1 MKNLFTT
8 VLLIFI
14 LGINHLCVFAQSA
27 QGDVLS
33 GTIYVKFKPAA
44 LENMNITKSAHTG
57 TIDAGIKALNALN
70 SKFEVTGMKRLF
82 PYSPKFEEKHMK
94 HGLHLWY
101 VLSAKASISSK
112 SIAKEYSQLQEV
124 EIAEPVHLPAINDGS
139 TKPIYVPKVSSNS
152 VANATAASEYFND
165 PYLKKQW
172 HYNNTGQTGGT
183 PGMDI
188 NLYKG
193 WDITKGTPNVIISIH
208 DQGVDYKHEDLA
220 NSMWVNEAEKN
231 GVKGVDD
238 DGNGFIDDVNGFNFS
253 GNTGEI
259 DVMYHGTHVAGTI
272 AAQNN
277 NGIGVCGVAGGSGNG
292 DGVRIMTCEILGG
305 AHEANIPLSYVYA
318 ADNGAVISQNS
329 WGYSEPG
336 VYNQAVDDAIDY
348 FIAEAGNFPG
358 SPMKGGVVIFAA
370 GNSSTNELMYPA
382 AYPSCISVAAIDAT
396 GNRAPY
402 SNYGTWV
409 SIAAPGGDAD
419 DDATLN
425 GNYSNGIMSTL
436 DNNGYG
442 YLDGTSMA
450 CPHVSGVAGLVVSK
464 YGGNGFTNEELK
476 AHLLTGVRDT
486 IYKIDENAKHP
497 GELGSGLIDANLALA
512 KDNKIAPDKIT
523 NLQLTGIAQDF
534 VTLSWN
540 VPADQDD
547 EIPLTFEILYSK
559 SPIIESNLEYAST
572 LGVKNK
578 NKLGELVSFEV
589 SDLLALTKYYFAVRG
604 IDRWGNKSELSNI
617 INATTNSG
625 PITSFDPNKTALN
638 ITIDVTKKT
647 SGKDSVQL
655 LNTGEGILKWNAAPH
670 HKEAVPLSKLPA
682 LNYPKVISNSV
693 KTPKGIVS
701 SYATAS
707 PTILSNIEPENWT
720 EKGYVDQTQKLMVL
734 GETDTDIPNSSATRF
749 YVDEE
754 DGFNL
759 THVDTYIQHDKK
771 TGPVIMEIYQGSD
784 ISSAKLML
792 AQEIAETATNGYTNV
807 RLSEQLYFE
816 KGTYFWIVFH
826 VPAGNKFPLGGG
838 VEVNEDDSKNCY
850 MSLNGGK
857 TWSLFEKLYFDNQIV
872 WAVFAMSQNAK
883 LDDYIV
889 LSPTSGRV
897 ASGKDTTIV
906 ASIDGANMINGT
918 YKSNMVVYTN
928 ETKTP
933 MLRMPVNV
941 TVTGHK
947 PVISSTKRVNFGNV
961 LVGNSVDVTVTFKND
976 GLGRFNFKSPYFTIE
991 NDQFSYISGLSQV
1004 FEAKT
1009 SQQLAFRFDAKK
1021 VGNNTCRV
1029 SMLDKD
1035 GNNYNFELFAAGIAP
1050 PVAGLN
1056 PKTKTYNNLSIGDT
1070 INGQVY
1076 VKNTGNYP
1084 LDYYIP
1090 SFADGSNMESIPQN
1104 VHKFGYSVEQDTIG
1118 STYVWNDISQT
1129 GKDVTSMFSG
1139 NARTN
1144 SFIKFP
1150 LNFLFPFFGKNE
1162 NFLYITKFG
1171 LISFTEDNHFWSIS
1185 PAFYQFPGNPDRY
1198 ISACGFPILFD
1209 DAAFGKIYY
1218 KQDPD
1223 KAIIQYQDAPYWDGY
1238 SYVGDDYT
1246 KKQKTSITFQIVLY
1260 DNGNIDLFYKD
1271 QSIPK
1276 EWLQTLLVA
1285 MEDKTTDD
1293 GLLISG
1299 TKYKDYYNHTGDFNF
1314 KAGSAIH
1321 IKNPGLG
1328 LFTNVTNP
1336 YGTVMPNDSVEVKYQ
1351 IKTDSLAA
1359 LHYNENLVFI
1369 TNDPKTNPIIHTVNF
1384 DITKGGKSIVA
1395 VDNGTLNFGT
1405 LYKGTET
1412 GKTILITN
1420 SGNAI
1425 DSIKTA
1431 EFDHDY
1437 FTLVGEIPCLLK
1449 PERKIPFVI
1458 KAKTEEVGEYADTLR
1473 LTTLTGQTLK
1483 IALSSNVILGP
1494 VFSLLNASGTSPLK
1508 SVTKFVN
1515 AGNQTKVGFKI
1526 ENPGSADLK
1535 VAPFNNEWASVSETV
1550 ESALADSIMY
1560 NVLKSNVSSS
1570 VNYDWI
1576 DVVGNGGSKVEGIDT
1591 YNGKN
1596 WSKGIKIP
1604 FPFKFYGN
1612 SCDSMYIGNGL
1623 ITFTRNQNK
1632 VSYFWGGGTIPD
1644 TIQPNNYIA
1653 PLFLFGGQDD
1663 VSLYPQSGIYYQLS
1677 EDKVVIEYHDY
1688 NSNFTM
1694 GPPISFE
1701 AILYPSGNIK
1711 FQYKMPEDGGS
1722 NTVTQN
1728 GVIGIEN
1735 ASGTVGEQVSYYQG
1749 VVNSDMAI
1757 GFYPARSYT
1766 IPAGESKDFSLLLDA
1781 SYLVEGSYSDSILFA
1796 NNDPYILNYKL
1807 PTKVVV
1813 TGVPK
1818 IEIPESLEY
1827 GDIIINPDTP
1837 SVVKTF
1843 EIKNIGTANYT
1854 LLSAINQ
1861 QSDVK
1866 IEAYTSSDNSN
1877 FWQDLKSMTFPVSIL
1892 AKSVMKLRATVT
1904 PETPKSILDTLVLK
1918 TSLTPSVYK
1927 IPIGANIYN
1936 PAVLGMNADTITCY
1950 AQTNGFTESRK
1961 IQFGNENGGYNLNY
1975 TANIIYQRNAA
1986 EGTSTA
1992 IIAANEKTTA
2002 VANLVDSPVLIPIV
2016 NATALSV
2023 NAGAQSKADE
2033 YNQVLVHD
2041 TSTVSGNR
2049 LGYNG
2054 ARVFY
2059 TATGF
2064 VAPAGGFNLTHVQNW
2079 FVPGDWLNSKIKIM
2093 VLAGDEN
2100 IYKCVTLTDES
2111 FEYSITEPDDKG
2123 SLLTHELSKPL
2134 QINPGEKFYIVFGYE
2149 AALTYPQ
2156 GCALIDNNVSN
2167 RYLFGALD
2175 EWYDLSEY
2183 NQFKTIGW
2191 MVRAV
2196 EATSGDVPW
2205 VVLNSADGG
2214 ILKPGETDVMNL
2226 KFTARTVTQ
2235 KDNYATL
2242 VVASNDIVSP
2252 EKKVVLHLIK
2262 NSGAVFS
2269 APKDLIVKEN
2279 ETLRFKVIAED
2290 VEGDDFS
2297 VGLAQ
2302 AYDFLNIENTKDSI
2316 DEAGKKYKTL
2326 SFAYAPDYHSQG
2338 IHEFELT
2345 STDQYNNE
2353 ANSTFEVMVS
2363 NINRWPE
2370 AIAKDTLK
2378 LKTNGNY
2385 VTFNI
2390 DDLFSD
2396 ADGDIER
2403 LEGTSGNLDILNLYN
2418 SGNNFLLMPGE
2429 AGETSLTFLAT
2440 DAYGAQA
2447 TSTVQVV
2454 VKDDY
2459 TATDTQ
2465 FNKHEFAVYPN
2476 PTKGDIYITLP
2487 SGFDGQAS
2495 LMLFDAQGRLVE
2507 QKSFNAISSDV
2518 VSLNISGPAGLYF
2531 VRLSCNNELLS
2542 SKVIKQ

>member
-1 MKNLFTT
+1 MKKLFTAV
-8 VLLIFI
+8 VLILI
-14 LGINHLCVFAQSA
+14 LGINNLRVFAQEA
-27 QGDVLS
+27 QSNVLS

-44 LENMNITKSAHTG
+44 LENMNITKSASTG
-57 TIDAGIKALNALN
+57 TVDVGIKALNALN
-70 SKFEVTGMKRLF
+70 SKFEVTEMKRLF
-82 PYSPKFEEKHMK
+82 PYSPKFEGKHMK

-101 VLSAKASISSK
+101 VISAKASISSTN
-112 SIAKEYSQLQEV
+112 IAKEYSQLQEV

-152 VANATAASEYFND
+152 VSNTNSESEYFND

-183 PGMDI
+183 PGIDI

-193 WDITKGTPNVIISIH
+193 WDLTKGTPNVIVSIH

-220 NSMWVNEAEKN
+220 NNMWVNEAEKN
-231 GVKGVDD
+231 GIKGVDD

-259 DVMYHGTHVAGTI
+259 DVQYHGTHVAGTI

-292 DGVRIMTCEILGG
+292 DGARIMTCEILGG

-336 VYNQAVDDAIDY
+336 IYNQAVNDAIDY
-348 FIAEAGNFPG
+348 FIAEAGDYPG

-370 GNSSTNELMYPA
+370 GNSSTNEKMYPA
-382 AYPSCISVAAIDAT
+382 AYPSCISVSAIDAT

-409 SIAAPGGDAD
+409 SIAAPGGDSD

-450 CPHVSGVAGLVVSK
+450 CPHVSGVAALVVSK
-464 YGGNGFTNEELK
+464 YGGDGFTNEKLK

-486 IYKIDENAKHP
+486 IYKIDDNARHP
-497 GELGSGLIDANLALA
+497 GELGSGLIDAALALA
-512 KDNKIAPDKIT
+512 NDNKIAPDKIT
-523 NLQLTGIAQDF
+523 NLQLSGIAQDF
-534 VTLSWN
+534 ATLSWK
-540 VPADQDD
+540 VPADEDD
-547 EIPLTFEILYSK
+547 GAPLTFEVLYSK
-559 SPIIESNLEYAST
+559 SPINESNLDYAST
-572 LGVKNK
+572 LDVKNQ
-578 NKLGELVSFEV
+578 NKVGESVSCEV
-589 SDLLALTKYYFAVRG
+589 SDLMALTKYYFAVRG
-604 IDRWGNKSELSNI
+604 VDRWGNKSGLSNI
-617 INATTNSG
+617 LNATTNSG

-638 ITIDVTKKT
+638 ITIDITKKA

-655 LNTGEGILKWNAAPH
+655 INSGEGILKWSATPH

-682 LNYPKVISNSV
+682 LNYPKVISNSF
-693 KTPKGIVS
+693 KMPKGVAS
-701 SYATAS
+701 SYAKAN
-707 PTILSNIEPENWT
+707 PIILSNIQPDNWT
-720 EKGYVDQTQKLMVL
+720 EKGYVDQTQNLMVL

-759 THVDTYIQHDKK
+759 THVDTYIQHDKS
-771 TGPVIMEIYQGSD
+771 TGPVIMEVYKGDD
-784 ISSAKLML
+784 ISGAKLML

-807 RLSEQLYFE
+807 ALDEQLYFE

-826 VPAGNKFPLGGG
+826 VPAGNKYPLGAG
-838 VEVNEDDSKNCY
+838 VELNPDDSKNCY

-857 TWSLFEKLYFDNQIV
+857 TWSLFEKLYYDNQIV

-889 LSPTSGRV
+889 LSPTSGQV
-897 ASGKDTTIV
+897 ASEKDTTIV
-906 ASIDGANMINGT
+906 AAVDGSNMINGT
-918 YKSNMVVYTN
+918 YKSNLVVYTN
-928 ETKTP
+928 ETNKT

-961 LVGNSVDVTVTFKND
+961 LIGNSVDVTVTFTNA
-976 GLGRFNFKSPYFTIE
+976 GLGRFNFKSPYFTVD

-1009 SQQLAFRFDAKK
+1009 SQQLTFRFNAQK

-1029 SMLDKD
+1029 TMLDKD
-1035 GNNYNFELFAAGIAP
+1035 GNNYSFELFAAGIAP

-1056 PKTKTYNNLSIGDT
+1056 PKTKTYNDLSIGDT
-1070 INGQVY
+1070 IKGQVY

-1090 SFADGSNMESIPQN
+1090 SFADGSNMESIPTN

-1144 SFIKFP
+1144 AFIKFP
-1150 LNFLFPFFGKNE
+1150 LNFLFPFFGQNE

-1171 LISFTEDNHFWSIS
+1171 LISFTEDNYFWSIS
-1185 PAFYQFPGNPDRY
+1185 PSFYQFPGNPNRY
-1198 ISACGFPILFD
+1198 ISGCGFPMLFD
-1209 DAAFGKIYY
+1209 DAAYGKIFY

-1223 KAIIQYQDAPYWDGY
+1223 KFIVQYQDAPYWDGY
-1238 SYVGDDYT
+1238 SYVGDDYAT
-1246 KKQKTSITFQIVLY
+1246 KQKTSITFQIVLY
-1260 DNGNIDLFYKD
+1260 DNGNIDLYYKD

-1276 EWLQTLLVA
+1276 AWLNQLLVA

-1299 TKYKDYYNHTGDFNF
+1299 TKYKDWYNHTGDFNF
-1314 KAGSAIH
+1314 KAGTAIH

-1336 YGTVMPNDSVEVKYQ
+1336 YGTVMPSDSVEVKYQ
-1351 IKTDSLAA
+1351 IKTDSLSA
-1359 LHYNENLVFI
+1359 LSYNENLVFI

-1384 DITKGGKSIVA
+1384 NITKGGKSLVT
-1395 VDNGTLNFGT
+1395 VDNDSVNFGT
-1405 LYKGTET
+1405 LYQGTET
-1412 GKTILITN
+1412 GKTILVTN

-1425 DSIKTA
+1425 DSVRSA

-1473 LTTLTGQTLK
+1473 LTALNGQMLK

-1494 VFSLLNASGTSPLK
+1494 VFNLLNAAGTSPLK
-1508 SVTKFVN
+1508 SVTKFLN

-1535 VAPFNNEWASVSETV
+1535 VAPFNNEWASVTETV
-1550 ESALADSIMY
+1550 ESALTDSILY

-1576 DVVGNGGSKVEGIDT
+1576 DVVGNGGTKVEGVDVW
-1591 YNGKN
+1591 NGKN
-1596 WSKGIKIP
+1596 WSEGIKIP
-1604 FPFKFYGN
+1604 FPFRFYGI
-1612 SCDSMYIGNGL
+1612 SYDSLYVGNGL
-1623 ITFTRNQNK
+1623 ITFTRSQNG

-1653 PLFLFGGQDD
+1653 PLFLFGGPDD
-1663 VSLYPQSGIYYQLS
+1663 VNFYPQSGIYYQIN
-1677 EDKVVIEYHDY
+1677 EDKVVVEFHDY

-1701 AILYPSGNIK
+1701 AILYPNGNIK
-1711 FQYKMPEDGGS
+1711 FQYKMPEDGN

-1749 VVNSDMAI
+1749 VVNSNMAI

-1781 SYLVEGSYSDSILFA
+1781 SYLVEGSYADSLLFV

-1818 IEIPESLEY
+1818 IEIPDSLEY
-1827 GDIIINPDTP
+1827 GDLIINPDTP
-1837 SVVKTF
+1837 SVSKTF
-1843 EIKNIGTANYT
+1843 EIKNVGTANYT
-1854 LLSAINQ
+1854 LSGLTYS

-1866 IEAYTSSDNSN
+1866 IEAYIYNDN
-1877 FWQDLKSMTFPVSIL
+1877 FGLWQDLKSMSLPVSIL
-1892 AKSVMKLRATVT
+1892 AKSAMKLRATIA
-1904 PETPKSILDTLVLK
+1904 PEAPKSILDTLVLT

-1927 IPIGANIYN
+1927 IPIAANIYN
-1936 PAVLGMNADTITCY
+1936 PAVLSMDADTITCY
-1950 AQTNGFTESRK
+1950 AQTIGFTASRE
-1961 IQFGNENGGYNLNY
+1961 IQFGNQNGGYNLNY
-1975 TANIIYQRNAA
+1975 TANIVYQRGGSEATTTVTN
-1986 EGTSTA
+1986 T
-1992 IIAANEKTTA
+1992 ANEKTTSA
-2002 VANLVDSPVLIPIV
+2002 GNLTDSPLVIPIV
-2016 NATALSV
+2016 NATALSA
-2023 NAGAQSKADE
+2023 NAGNKSVADE
-2033 YNQVLVHD
+2033 FNRVLVHD

-2064 VAPAGGFNLTHVQNW
+2064 VAPADGFNLTHVQNW
-2079 FVPGDWLNSKIKIM
+2079 FVPGDWLNSKIKVMI
-2093 VLAGDEN
+2093 LAGDEN
-2100 IYKCVTLTDES
+2100 IYNCVTLIDES
-2111 FEYSITEPDDKG
+2111 FEHNISGPDDNG
-2123 SLLTHELSKPL
+2123 SLLTYELSKPV

-2156 GCALIDNNVSN
+2156 GCAIIDNNVSN
-2167 RYLFGALD
+2167 RYLFGALN
-2175 EWYDLSEY
+2175 EWYDLSDY
-2183 NQFKTIGW
+2183 SQFSTIGW

-2196 EATSGDVPW
+2196 EASSGDVPW
-2205 VVLNSADGG
+2205 VVLTSADSGT
-2214 ILKPGETDVMNL
+2214 LKPGETALMNF
-2226 KFTARTVTQ
+2226 KFTARTAAQ
-2235 KDNYATL
+2235 RDNYATL
-2242 VVASNDIVSP
+2242 VVQSNDIVSP

-2262 NSGAVFS
+2262 NSGAVFTVPNNL
-2269 APKDLIVKEN
+2269 AVNEN
-2279 ETLRFKVIAED
+2279 DTLRFKVMAED
-2290 VEGDDFS
+2290 REGDNFS

-2302 AYDFLNIENTKDSI
+2302 AYDFLSIANTKDSI
-2316 DEAGKKYKTL
+2316 GQTGKKYKTL
-2326 SFAYAPDYHSQG
+2326 SFVYTPDFHSQET
-2338 IHEFELT
+2338 HDFELT
-2345 STDQYNNE
+2345 STDQYNNKST
-2353 ANSTFEVMVS
+2353 STFEVVV
-2363 NINRWPE
+2363 NNVNRWPV
-2370 AIAKDTLK
+2370 ALAKDTLK
-2378 LKTNGNY
+2378 FKTSGNY
-2385 VTFNI
+2385 VILNVG
-2390 DDLFSD
+2390 DLFTD
-2396 ADGDIER
+2396 ADNDIVQ
-2403 LEGTSGNLDILNLYN
+2403 LEGTSGSLDILNLYN
-2418 SGNNFLLMPGE
+2418 SGNSFLLMPGE
-2429 AGETSLTFLAT
+2429 AGKTSLTFLAT

-2447 TSTVQVV
+2447 TTTVQVL
-2454 VKDDY
+2454 VKDNY
-2459 TATDTQ
+2459 TAAGKE
-2465 FNKHEFAVYPN
+2465 FASHEFAVYPN

-2487 SGFDGQAS
+2487 SGFDGQAT
-2495 LMLFDAQGRLVE
+2495 LMLFDAQGRMVE
-2507 QKSFNAISSDV
+2507 QKSFNAISSEI
-2518 VSLNISGPAGLYF
+2518 VSINISGPAGLYF
-2531 VRLSCNNELLS
+2531 VKLNYNNQTLS
-2542 SKVIKQ
+2542 SKIIKQ